1 MSIPEVNNVVMEMEE
16 HRVECIFVHV
26 SKMQAPIDKCG
37 KNPDAIKWV
46 FCGMADVF
54 VANKLTTEMKS
65 LRGIQGRLAGSR
77 GKGIADFMVMRLNLR
92 DYIVNKIP
100 WRVRG

>member
-1 MSIPEVNNVVMEMEE
+1 MLLWRWKNTELSASLCMCPN
-16 HRVECIFVHV
+16 
-26 SKMQAPIDKCG
+26 MQALIDKCG